1 MQNIGRRQKHSH
13 GHNGQD
19 FQCEKQSGIIRVS
32 HGQHGQDF
40 QCKNII
46 EGRNIA
52 MVIMVRI
59 SHLKNSQRFWESVM
73 VIMVKISNTKMLA
86 EGRNTAMVEMV
97 MISNAKSMLD
107 DVLMY

>member
-1 MQNIGRRQKHSH
+1 MQKYYRRQKHSH

-19 FQCEKQSGIIRVS
+19 FPFEKQSEILRVS
-32 HGQHGQDF
+32 HGHHGQDF
-40 QCKNII
+40 QQKKL
-46 EGRNIA
+46 
-52 MVIMVRI
+52 V
-59 SHLKNSQRFWESVM
+59 
-73 VIMVKISNTKMLA
+73 